1 MGIENFKKK
10 EEINNN
16 ETIHSFGDF
25 SNNSMAEKLAG
36 LSEKSKVIKSKEI
49 EPQKPFTRQ
58 NAENEEKKEE
68 LKPQSLGAAAAKEI
82 NDRKEQ
88 KKNII
93 RDAYDKQIFDM
104 ESELRDLSKSQK
116 VFDKV
121 ATLEQKEER
130 KKKIAVL
137 EQGIKDAKVAKS
149 KMAEKK
155 LIRLQNQVDDAER
168 RVETYGENILTKK
181 SIPED
186 AIEENFKQKEIKA
199 REEFKKLEE
208 EKESKIEII
217 SPMGSKSF
225 SEEQI
230 EEAKKAKESL
240 EKTREKI
247 AESERVIELGDI
259 HKSIIEPTPGEEIL
273 LTEEEKKIEAEIEK
287 MPDIERGKIGFGFHN
302 LDFFTQEG
310 KSRNMAKIC
319 ERFASGEGTIGRFFS
334 AMAGTYRKNEN
345 MTKKRSEGGFFGG
358 FQNKT
363 FLLGNI
369 MKYGRTMADV
379 VGWTAGSPLRYVM
392 LGAQFFSRG
401 AEAAKEARLKNEEVI
416 EKTRIKDI
424 DEAAEEAWRIY
435 EMAQKKFGGEN
446 VSKENLEKAYAE
458 NLPQDLLNRLKK
470 SEPGMATGILSKI
483 FQKILRK
490 DVEFAIKHGKFS
502 ESSFDNR
509 LKEFDRL
516 IGHYGT
522 VDALAIGARYAE
534 TAGKAVIAGVQIETV
549 ALLMQ
554 RLPEIMSK
562 LPSIYEH
569 TATSL
574 GLGGVKPSDISS
586 VGAKIG
592 MPTEETALQPE
603 TVPQPEVVPQPEA
616 PVEKIIDYQGGKSI
630 WQESEKQLAV
640 RFKEFADLGGSDSK
654 MAEALKTYNIDRIK
668 DIVVG
673 VIESGDKDL
682 IEKYGLAGISDP
694 DKLTVDQLK
703 GIKWSNVFEDTLKEK
718 GLVENLRPEQ
728 VESIVKNNA
737 TSKDFFKQYPDAPR
751 TSGNYEDILKGKGNT
766 GIVSKTPELS
776 ELPEPPKEIE
786 MKNIEPV
793 NVEEVSNEDINK
805 WVEKEFNV
813 SPEKSNILNAEVL
826 KNMHLR
832 NVKVSDF
839 IEDKDKF
846 LYGDGPAVTRPE
858 LNEVQQWDLK
868 EKIKLI
874 DKVEEILKKMN
885 SMERLK
891 AEKLTV
897 PELILEKFIK
907 K

>member
-1 MGIENFKKK
+1 
-10 EEINNN
+10 
-16 ETIHSFGDF
+16 
-25 SNNSMAEKLAG
+25 
-36 LSEKSKVIKSKEI
+36 
-49 EPQKPFTRQ
+49 
-58 NAENEEKKEE
+58 
-68 LKPQSLGAAAAKEI
+68 
-82 NDRKEQ
+82 
-88 KKNII
+88 
-93 RDAYDKQIFDM
+93 
-104 ESELRDLSKSQK
+104 
-116 VFDKV
+116 
-121 ATLEQKEER
+121 
-130 KKKIAVL
+130 
-137 EQGIKDAKVAKS
+137 
-149 KMAEKK
+149 
-155 LIRLQNQVDDAER
+155 
-168 RVETYGENILTKK
+168 
-181 SIPED
+181 
-186 AIEENFKQKEIKA
+186 
-199 REEFKKLEE
+199 
-208 EKESKIEII
+208 
-217 SPMGSKSF
+217 MGSKSF

-435 EMAQKKFGGEN
+435 EMAQEKFGGEN

-502 ESSFDNR
+502 KFSFDNR

-630 WQESEKQLAV
+630 WQEAGKQWEG
-640 RFKEFADLGGSDSK
+640 RFKEFANLGGGDSK